1 MSSTSATR
9 PDHRPRA
16 GAVPPPELFR
26 GRRVREV
33 AREQVALMAFSAL
46 TSVALSAVLLLVT
59 SAGR

>member
-1 MSSTSATR
+1 MSSSTATR
-9 PDHRPRA
+9 PGRRPRS

-33 AREQVALMAFSAL
+33 ARDQVALMAFSAL
-46 TSVALSAVLLLVT
+46 TSVALSGVLLLVT